1 MNVSEQIADWL
12 VQQGIEQVFAVTGG
26 GAMFLNQALG
36 NHAQLCCTYM
46 HHEQACAMAAEGYA
60 RIAGKPAVVM
70 LTTGPGSINALNGVY
85 GAYTDSIPMIVLSG
99 QIKRATCLSF
109 FDLPALRQLGDQ
121 EGPTIAMASP
131 VCKYA
136 HLVRTEQELELALP
150 TAFVQAAT
158 GRPGP
163 TWLDIPLDIQQ
174 STAQLQFALPQAPQR
189 PSLEGLRAA
198 CRSIIEQLK
207 SSHRPLILGG
217 TGVRLAGVEKRLLRL
232 IESLG
237 IPLAT
242 AWTHDLIASDHP
254 LYAGRPGT
262 IGTRAGNFCVQSA
275 DFMLV
280 LGSRLNIRQTSY
292 NWNAFAK
299 HAWVAQVDI
308 DPAELSKPNGV
319 ADLSVAADLADFLQV
334 FEDELG
340 PVKLPSYQP
349 WVAWCQK
356 MGANYSAIKEH
367 SQSPSAA
374 LNPYL
379 LVDRIF
385 KQLRPNDIV
394 VCGNASACILPFQV
408 GTLQP
413 EQRLFSNSGSA
424 SMGYD
429 LPAALGAAAAARQAG
444 ASRRVVCFAGDGSL
458 QMNIQEL
465 QTLKT
470 MGFNVLVIVLNN
482 RGYLSIWQTHENF
495 FGRVVGATPE
505 SGVEFPDFVAVA
517 RAYGLKAASIVS
529 ETDLPKLDL
538 LLREDGPLLIEL
550 HVDPKQGFKPKIMSR
565 VDESGNFV
573 TPELDDMHPFLPA
586 HERDTVRAE
595 GQSMRS
601 IP

>member
-1 MNVSEQIADWL
+1 
-12 VQQGIEQVFAVTGG
+12 
-26 GAMFLNQALG
+26 
-36 NHAQLCCTYM
+36 
-46 HHEQACAMAAEGYA
+46 
-60 RIAGKPAVVM
+60 
-70 LTTGPGSINALNGVY
+70 
-85 GAYTDSIPMIVLSG
+85 
-99 QIKRATCLSF
+99 
-109 FDLPALRQLGDQ
+109 
-121 EGPTIAMASP
+121 
-131 VCKYA
+131 
-136 HLVRTEQELELALP
+136 
-150 TAFVQAAT
+150 
-158 GRPGP
+158 
-163 TWLDIPLDIQQ
+163 
-174 STAQLQFALPQAPQR
+174 
-189 PSLEGLRAA
+189 
-198 CRSIIEQLK
+198 
-207 SSHRPLILGG
+207 
-217 TGVRLAGVEKRLLRL
+217 
-232 IESLG
+232 
-237 IPLAT
+237 
-242 AWTHDLIASDHP
+242 
-254 LYAGRPGT
+254 
-262 IGTRAGNFCVQSA
+262 
-275 DFMLV
+275 MLV

-429 LPAALGAAAAARQAG
+429 LPAALGAAAAARQVG
-444 ASRRVVCFAGDGSL
+444 AQRRVVCFAGDGSL